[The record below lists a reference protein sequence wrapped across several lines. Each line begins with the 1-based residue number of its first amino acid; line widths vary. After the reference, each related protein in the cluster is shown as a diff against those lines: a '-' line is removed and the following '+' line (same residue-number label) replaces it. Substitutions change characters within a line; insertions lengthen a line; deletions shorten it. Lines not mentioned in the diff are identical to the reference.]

1 MNKIEILCRQSRPLR
16 CNDSLSSLNKK
27 GLIGI
32 LLIIVIAVLLI
43 TYPVSYAFT
52 SGEETITIKDKW
64 VKYHGNDAKYLVS
77 SEDGQVFEI
86 TDSII
91 RWRFDSSN
99 LYADIDVGNSYDIE
113 TQGWRFAFMSDYKN
127 ILEAEIVR

>member
-1 MNKIEILCRQSRPLR
+1 MI
-16 CNDSLSSLNKK
+16 NKK

-52 SGEETITIKDKW
+52 SGEETITVKDKW
-64 VKYHGNDAKYLVS
+64 VKYHGSDAKYLVS

-99 LYADIDVGNSYDIE
+99 LYADIDVGNSYDISY
-113 TQGWRFAFMSDYKN
+113 QGWRFAFMSDYKN
-127 ILEAEIVR
+127 IIEVKVVR

>member
-99 LYADIDVGNSYDIE
+99 LYADIDVDNSYDISY
-113 TQGWRFAFMSDYKN
+113 QGWRFAIMSDYKN

>member
-1 MNKIEILCRQSRPLR
+1 M
-16 CNDSLSSLNKK
+16 NKK

-32 LLIIVIAVLLI
+32 LLIIVIVVLLI
-43 TYPVSYAFT
+43 TYPVAYAFT
-52 SGEETITIKDKW
+52 SGEETIIVKDKW

-86 TDSII
+86 SDSIV

-99 LYADIDVGNSYDIE
+99 LYADIDVGNSYDIKI
-113 TQGWRFAFMSDYKN
+113 QGWRFSLLSDYKN
-127 ILEAEIVR
+127 ILEVEVVR